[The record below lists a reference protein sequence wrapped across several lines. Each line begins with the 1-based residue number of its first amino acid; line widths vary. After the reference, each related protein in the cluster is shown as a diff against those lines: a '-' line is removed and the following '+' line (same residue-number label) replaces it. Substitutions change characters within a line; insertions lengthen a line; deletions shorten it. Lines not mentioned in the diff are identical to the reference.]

1 MERVSTAGVVRR
13 GNRFLLAL
21 RRPGTSIGESWE
33 FPGGKVRNGEEPEQT
48 LKREFHEELQIDVVV
63 GKLICTGGFSN
74 RGTDYRLQAYDVRLL
89 SEAFTLAE
97 HQNTGWFTLP
107 EMVRL
112 PMAESDRSIVE
123 CIRNSC
129 REERS

>member
-13 GNRFLLAL
+13 GKRFLLAL

-33 FPGGKVRNGEEPEQT
+33 FPGGKVRAGEEPEQT
-48 LKREFHEELQIDVVV
+48 LKREFHEELEIDIIV
-63 GKLICTGGFSN
+63 GKLLCTGDFSN
-74 RGTDYRLQAYDVRLL
+74 RGTDYHLQAYDVKLL
-89 SEAFTLAE
+89 SEGFTLAE
-97 HQNTGWFTLP
+97 HQNTGWFTLS

-123 CIRNSC
+123 CIRNSSQ
-129 REERS
+129 EKNG